1 MGMTIAEKI
10 LARAGGKAAVAP
22 GEYLDCRLDGIVAMQ
37 GFVETHGHAISAGLP
52 DGLPKVWDPEK
63 LIMMIEHHQ
72 PAANLKVA
80 ERGVLL
86 RALASRY
93 GIKNFYDSTCG
104 IAHQMMVDHGHAWPG
119 QLVIGC
125 DSHTVMLGGLNCA
138 SAGIGEAELAYAATF
153 GELWFRVPESL
164 RIVVAGQLP
173 RWLCGKDIMLH
184 LAGRHGADFGLYK
197 SIEFTGDA
205 VRHMSMDNRFT
216 MADHGIEVGAK
227 FALFEFDDTTREFLE
242 RQDDVAFSPVSPDED
257 AMYCETIAV
266 DVAGLVP
273 QIAAPHSFENN
284 MPIADAA
291 GVRIQQASIGSCANG
306 RLEDIEIAAAILRGR
321 KVSPGVRLLISPAS
335 WNEYRKCIDAGLPQV
350 LLEAG
355 AQFLSPGCG
364 VCTKGAYLAPGET
377 CISAT
382 TRNYQGRMGSPQ
394 AQIYLA
400 SPATVA
406 WSAVCGR
413 IADPR
418 EVLA

>member
-10 LARAGGKAAVAP
+10 LARAGGKAVVAP

-37 GFVETHGHAISAGLP
+37 GFVETHAHAISAGLP
-52 DGLPKVWDPEK
+52 NGLPKVWDPEK

-80 ERGVLL
+80 QRGVLL
-86 RALASRY
+86 RELAARY

-104 IAHQMMVDHGHAWPG
+104 IAHQMMVDHGHARPG

-125 DSHTVMLGGLNCA
+125 DSHTIMLGGVNCA
-138 SAGIGEAELAYAATF
+138 SAGIGETELAYAAAF
-153 GELWFRVPESL
+153 GELWFRVPETL
-164 RIVVAGQLP
+164 RIEVTGRLP

-184 LAGRHGADFGLYK
+184 LAGRYGADFGLYK

-205 VRHMSMDNRFT
+205 VTHMSMDNRFT

-227 FALFEFDDTTREFLE
+227 FALFEYDDTTRQFLE
-242 RQDDVAFSPVSPDED
+242 RKDDMAFSPVSPDRD
-257 AMYCETIAV
+257 AVYCDTLTV
-266 DVAGLVP
+266 DVSRLAP

-284 MPIADAA
+284 VPIEDAA
-291 GVRIQQASIGSCANG
+291 GVPIQQAAIGSCANG
-306 RLEDIEIAAAILRGR
+306 RLEDIEMAAAILRGR

-335 WNEYRKCIDAGLPQV
+335 WHEYRKCIDAGLPQV

-355 AQFLSPGCG
+355 AQFLNPGCG

-382 TRNYQGRMGSPQ
+382 TRNHQGRMGSPE
-394 AQIYLA
+394 ARIYLA

-406 WSAVCGR
+406 WSAVCGK

-418 EVLA
+418 EVLG